1 MSLFSATETKDWVWF
16 EDVLAYDNARLPQA
30 LIQTGLTT
38 HTPPYVE
45 VGLRSL
51 RWLMSLQTTSS
62 GYFRPVGTKSFGRLR
77 QKPEAFDQQPVEASA
92 TISACLAA
100 WRADDGAEW
109 PTEAMRAF
117 GWFLGE
123 NDLQTA
129 LIDPDTGSCSDGLHP
144 DRPNENKG
152 AESVLSYLLGLV
164 EIRQFKRADCDGP
177 NETCIQID
185 RQRRQSRD
193 PTSNRS
199 QGASLSQS
207 QFLNRQSLYLRPD
220 PARVVVRPFKPATEP
235 RDLNPTDKIRANHIV
250 DRVLRLDAEAA
261 AQQLSDV
268 LENFEGRHRNLLDIF
283 ETRAAEME
291 DAFEPH
297 AELNKTQRRLIGAYF
312 LHEYSFEASALFNP
326 SIVRHPDQTGAP
338 ENGCRFILSLR
349 AVGEG
354 HISSLTFRS
363 GTIAADGSVAVDPT
377 ARLASV
383 PKVRSRTSR
392 PNGDDV
398 EVVFRPDEELSERV
412 IFPITDAQS
421 NGIEDA
427 RFVEFN
433 DDARKTFYATYT
445 AYSGRAIRSELLET
459 TDFRSFRMTP
469 LGGSAAR
476 NKGMALFPRKI
487 DGRYAMIGRQDNE
500 NLYLIYSD
508 DLYTWDGGQS
518 ILQPEY
524 PWEFVQIGN
533 CGSPIELDDC
543 WLLLTHGVGPV
554 RKYSIGA
561 VLLDKKDPS
570 KVLARSREP
579 LVRPEPTE
587 REGYVPNVVYTCG
600 AMRHA
605 RSDHLALRD
614 I

>member
-1 MSLFSATETKDWVWF
+1 MS
-16 EDVLAYDNARLPQA
+16 
-30 LIQTGLTT
+30 
-38 HTPPYVE
+38 
-45 VGLRSL
+45 
-51 RWLMSLQTTSS
+51 
-62 GYFRPVGTKSFGRLR
+62 
-77 QKPEAFDQQPVEASA
+77 
-92 TISACLAA
+92 
-100 WRADDGAEW
+100 
-109 PTEAMRAF
+109 
-117 GWFLGE
+117 
-123 NDLQTA
+123 
-129 LIDPDTGSCSDGLHP
+129 
-144 DRPNENKG
+144 
-152 AESVLSYLLGLV
+152 
-164 EIRQFKRADCDGP
+164 
-177 NETCIQID
+177 
-185 RQRRQSRD
+185 QSR
-193 PTSNRS
+193 
-199 QGASLSQS
+199 
-207 QFLNRQSLYLRPD
+207 FINRQSLYLRPD

-250 DRVLRLDAEAA
+250 GRVLRLDAESA

-268 LENFEGRHRNLLDIF
+268 LENFESRHRNLIDIF

-291 DAFEPH
+291 DALEPH

-312 LHEYSFEASALFNP
+312 LSEYSFEASALFNP
-326 SIVRHPDQTGAP
+326 SIVRHPDQSGAP

-363 GTIAADGSVAVDPT
+363 GTIAADGNVAIDPT
-377 ARLASV
+377 ARLASI
-383 PKVRSRTSR
+383 PKVTSRTAT
-392 PNGDDV
+392 PNGDVV
-398 EVVFRPDEELSERV
+398 EVLFREDEELGERV
-412 IFPITDAQS
+412 IFPITEAQS

-427 RFVEFN
+427 RFVEFR
-433 DDARKTFYATYT
+433 DDGRRTFCATYT
-445 AYSGRAIRSELLET
+445 AFSGRAIRSELIET

-487 DGRYAMIGRQDNE
+487 DGHYAMIGRQDNE

-508 DLYTWDGGQS
+508 DLYTWDGGHS

-570 KVLARSREP
+570 RFSHDRASRLSAPSLPSAKVMYLMSSILAAPCVTRTISSSLCDIRH
-579 LVRPEPTE
+579 LLQFRD
-587 REGYVPNVVYTCG
+587 NKDCG
-600 AMRHA
+600 ADA
-605 RSDHLALRD
+605 RGCGLTTVALRLPLPRRIFAAAQSD
-614 I
+614 PSHAHR